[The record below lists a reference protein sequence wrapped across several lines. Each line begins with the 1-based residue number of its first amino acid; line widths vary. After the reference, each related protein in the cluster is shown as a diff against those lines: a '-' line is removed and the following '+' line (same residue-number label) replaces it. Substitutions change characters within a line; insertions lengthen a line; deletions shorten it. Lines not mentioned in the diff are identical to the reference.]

1 MCIICQNRVT
11 LFGVYWL
18 LQRGGGWHIVRA
30 GLTGYLTELQL
41 SSMSPTAPLLVHT
54 IGLENICFRN
64 LCNICAIYVIHVS
77 NRLSGCQQNWV
88 GKYFCIFCN
97 ICCMCTFFLHTAI
110 FLFMGVSM
118 QTDGNSLFGAFLY
131 NIVQKYLSRSSDF
144 VVVLF

>member
-1 MCIICQNRVT
+1 MYIK
-11 LFGVYWL
+11 G
-18 LQRGGGWHIVRA
+18 GGGWGCHIVGA

>member
-97 ICCMCTFFLHTAI
+97 ICCMCTFFCTLPSS
-110 FLFMGVSM
+110 FLWVSQCKLM
-118 QTDGNSLFGAFLY
+118 EILY
-131 NIVQKYLSRSSDF
+131 LVHFYIILCRNI
-144 VVVLF
+144 